1 MKHNFNTDYLK
12 ELYESLNVSESAKG
26 RFFEDYL
33 KEDAPA
39 QADDKGGNAFT
50 KAFFKFAK
58 WLDKGTP
65 TVESST
71 QKIMEAL
78 AGMEQVIQTSPLA
91 DQQRKQRDLQYIQK
105 FKEQVTTATQG
116 VTNAQAKYTEA
127 KKTFEPQIVKAEQS
141 MAAEIAQQEK
151 VLDEIKNRIDTNAEN
166 PEELQKIKTELEQS
180 IQEAKK
186 VDPENGGEA
195 EQELLDSVNE
205 KLEKLGTV
213 QPEENSEDT
222 PDGESEPSNEEV
234 KAGEDKT
241 DENKT
246 SDTDKKVEDNE
257 AGKTGGV
264 KDLNDGEELDRMG
277 ESVQS

>member
-33 KEDAPA
+33 KEDAPV
-39 QADDKGGNAFT
+39 QADGKGGNAFT

-116 VTNAQAKYTEA
+116 VTNAQVKYTEA

>member
-33 KEDAPA
+33 KEDAPV

-141 MAAEIAQQEK
+141 MAVEIAQQEK

-234 KAGEDKT
+234 KAGEGKT

>member
-33 KEDAPA
+33 KEDAPV

-105 FKEQVTTATQG
+105 FKEQVTTATHG
-116 VTNAQAKYTEA
+116 VTNAQAKYSEA

-151 VLDEIKNRIDTNAEN
+151 VLDEIKNKIDTNAEN

-186 VDPENGGEA
+186 ADPENGGEA

-213 QPEENSEDT
+213 QSEENSEDT
-222 PDGESEPSNEEV
+222 PDGESKPSNEEV

-264 KDLNDGEELDRMG
+264 KDLNDDEELYRMG

>member
-39 QADDKGGNAFT
+39 QDADKGGNAFT

-116 VTNAQAKYTEA
+116 VTNAQAKYSEA

-213 QPEENSEDT
+213 QPEENSEDN

-234 KAGEDKT
+234 KAGEGKT

>member
-33 KEDAPA
+33 KEDAPV

-222 PDGESEPSNEEV
+222 PDGESEPSNEDV

-241 DENKT
+241 DENKP

>member
-12 ELYESLNVSESAKG
+12 ELYESLNVSESAKS

-39 QADDKGGNAFT
+39 QDADKGGNAFT

-116 VTNAQAKYTEA
+116 VTNAQAKYSEA

-186 VDPENGGEA
+186 ADPENGGEA

-213 QPEENSEDT
+213 QSEENSEDT

>member
-33 KEDAPA
+33 KEDAPV

-151 VLDEIKNRIDTNAEN
+151 VLDEIKNKIDTNAEN

-186 VDPENGGEA
+186 ADPENGGEA

-213 QPEENSEDT
+213 QSEENSEDT

-234 KAGEDKT
+234 KAGEGKT

>member
-33 KEDAPA
+33 KEDAPV

-141 MAAEIAQQEK
+141 MAVEIAQQEK

-234 KAGEDKT
+234 KADEGKT
-241 DENKT
+241 DENRT

>member
-33 KEDAPA
+33 KEDAPV

-116 VTNAQAKYTEA
+116 VTNAQAKYSEA

-151 VLDEIKNRIDTNAEN
+151 VLDEIKNKIDTNAEN

-186 VDPENGGEA
+186 ADPENGGEA

-213 QPEENSEDT
+213 QSEENSEDT

>member
-151 VLDEIKNRIDTNAEN
+151 VLDEIKNKIDTNAEN

-213 QPEENSEDT
+213 QSEKTSEDT
-222 PDGESEPSNEEV
+222 PDGESELSNEEV
-234 KAGEDKT
+234 KVDEGKT
-241 DENKT
+241 DENNT

-264 KDLNDGEELDRMG
+264 KGLNDGEELDRMG
-277 ESVQS
+277 ELVQS

>member
-33 KEDAPA
+33 KEDAPV

-234 KAGEDKT
+234 KAGEGKT

>member
-33 KEDAPA
+33 KEDAPV

-186 VDPENGGEA
+186 ADPENGGEA

-234 KAGEDKT
+234 KAGEGKT

>member
-39 QADDKGGNAFT
+39 QDVDKGGNAFT

-78 AGMEQVIQTSPLA
+78 AGMEQIIQTSPLA

-116 VTNAQAKYTEA
+116 VTNAQAKYSEA

-213 QPEENSEDT
+213 QSEENSEDT

>member
-33 KEDAPA
+33 KEDAPV

-116 VTNAQAKYTEA
+116 VTNAQAKYSEA

-186 VDPENGGEA
+186 ADPENGGEA

-205 KLEKLGTV
+205 KLEKLETV

-234 KAGEDKT
+234 KAGEGKT